1 MSKKNQV
8 KEKVKEIEFFIK
20 KYIKL
25 LNEIEFIKYYDG
37 GNYYI
42 EVNKSKL
49 KRARMNLSETML
61 EMEKWLDE

>member
-25 LNEIEFIKYYDG
+25 LNEIKFIEYYDG
-37 GNYYI
+37 SNYYI

-49 KRARMNLSETML
+49 KRARMNLSEIML
-61 EMEKWLDE
+61 EMEKWLEK

>member
-1 MSKKNQV
+1 MTSKEA
-8 KEKVKEIEFFIK
+8 KEKVKEIEFLSK

-37 GNYYI
+37 GEYI

>member
-25 LNEIEFIKYYDG
+25 LNEIKFIEYYDG
-37 GNYYI
+37 GEYI